1 MNRNLKLSILAV
13 AALSLPA
20 CLGGYA
26 PGQDGTPPVD
36 NSGNGGGGGT
46 AAGGGGGTGGG
57 GSGGGGGGGV
67 PAVTAKDLFTANV
80 APILTRCSAST
91 CHGSATLTTP
101 TQFAYNMPSLYDNI
115 TGYSSRVLGSYDKAQ
130 ATIISK
136 ITAGGHNAQ
145 TYTAAE
151 ITSIGDWLD
160 TEHQERAATGGTTD
174 AREKLLEGWS
184 ACMTQ
189 TDFDTAGVATAW
201 AQKRTNNTNTACQQC
216 HVNGSGFLANAD
228 STRMFQ
234 ILTQAKNP
242 AGGWYPRDV
251 LHRRHDDRSGEPE
264 DRHQQGPHHE
274 GLVGNGAAREVRRAH
289 RSQRWNSVGVRQA
302 DDVLQHDDD
311 QVHGR
316 RRRGLRTDQARN
328 SPAVTSTIPLKG
340 ARLATLRAGR
350 SSFWRLLLDRIG
362 DADVADAH
370 LVGHALRQIDRRT
383 RRALDLLRPLR
394 DVISR
399 RDVLERQPERRIAAV
414 AGGRALR

>member
-13 AALSLPA
+13 AALALPA

-46 AAGGGGGTGGG
+46 AAGGGGGVGGGGTG
-57 GSGGGGGGGV
+57 GSGGGGGATAG
-67 PAVTAKDLFTANV
+67 ATAKDLFTANV

-160 TEHQERAATGGTTD
+160 KEHQERAATGGTTD
-174 AREKLLEGWS
+174 AREKLLEAWS

-234 ILTQAKNP
+234 VLTQAKNP
-242 AGGWYPRDV
+242 AGGWFLEMYFTVDMTTDPANPKVIINKDLITRASMGTAQHEKFDV
-251 LHRRHDDRSGEPE
+251 LTDRNGGAPYAY
-264 DRHQQGPHHE
+264 DKLTTFYNTTMTKFTAAGATGCGPSKL
-274 GLVGNGAAREVRRAH
+274 G
-289 RSQRWNSVGVRQA
+289 
-302 DDVLQHDDD
+302 
-311 QVHGR
+311 
-316 RRRGLRTDQARN
+316 T
-328 SPAVTSTIPLKG
+328 PL
-340 ARLATLRAGR
+340 
-350 SSFWRLLLDRIG
+350 
-362 DADVADAH
+362 
-370 LVGHALRQIDRRT
+370 
-383 RRALDLLRPLR
+383 P
-394 DVISR
+394 
-399 RDVLERQPERRIAAV
+399 
-414 AGGRALR
+414 